1 MEKELRLKIQDCEN
15 DMELFKLEKS
25 RLDSQNN
32 NFIEHLLSRINSLEC
47 QLEALKTESSNLA
60 DQLSQKCC
68 DLRQ

>member
-47 QLEALKTESSNLA
+47 QLA